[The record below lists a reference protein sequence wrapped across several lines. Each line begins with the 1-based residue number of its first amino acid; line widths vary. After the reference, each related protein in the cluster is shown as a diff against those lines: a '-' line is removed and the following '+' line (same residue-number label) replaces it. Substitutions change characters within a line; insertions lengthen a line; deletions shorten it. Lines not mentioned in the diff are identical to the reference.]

1 MAVQLLVESCSI
13 RTVERI
19 TNLHRDAIM
28 KLLVIAG
35 ERCERLM
42 DETIQNI
49 PASDV
54 QADELWSFIGKKERR
69 KTFEDDDTL
78 GDSYCWVAN

>member
-1 MAVQLLVESCSI
+1 
-13 RTVERI
+13 
-19 TNLHRDAIM
+19 M